1 WLAARDVAAS
11 ERAWRGMLGGFDEP
25 TLVAGAAKPAAA
37 TVPDRVESYVPAA
50 LTAALRERA
59 RECGVTLNAL
69 MNAVMGLLLAAETG
83 RTDVVFGSTVAGRP
97 PEVEGLDRV
106 VGMFLNTVPVRVR
119 LRPDET
125 VRALLRRMQ
134 DEYVDRMDHEYL
146 GLGEIQRA
154 TGHDQL
160 FDTLFVLQN
169 FKNTDEM
176 ARLSARHGIV
186 SEDSLDHTHYPLAV
200 VVSPGERLHMKIDH
214 RSDLIDAQRARG
226 IHERFTALLE
236 RVAAGADLPVA
247 SIPALTP
254 AQQRD
259 FRAGL
264 KDTAGPLPDET
275 VAEMLGR
282 RARRTPE
289 RTALVCGADR
299 RSFAEL
305 DAAVN
310 RLARAL
316 LRRGAGPETVVALGL
331 PRSVDTVVALFAVLA
346 AGAAYLPLELE
357 QPDGRLRTL
366 LDDARPALAVTTGA
380 VADRLAGSLP
390 REAIVLDAGH
400 PDAAEIAA
408 ADPGPLTPAELGAF
422 APGTPGRLEHAAYLI
437 YTSGSTGRPKGVVTP
452 FRGLTNMHLNHKAA
466 IFDPV
471 VRAVHAADGPRR
483 LRIAHTVSFAFDMSW
498 EELLWLAEGHEVHV
512 CDEDLRR
519 DSPALVDYCDAHAV
533 DVVNVTPTYATQL
546 FEDGLLDGARPD
558 GAPAHRPPL
567 VLLGGEAVPASV
579 WTRLRE
585 TDGAGESYP
594 TLGYNLYGPTEYTIN
609 TLGGGTDESAA
620 PTVGTP
626 ILRTRAYVL
635 DPWLRPVP
643 DGVPGELYI
652 AGVG

>member
-106 VGMFLNTVPVRVR
+106 VGMFPNTVPVRVR

-134 DEYVDRMDHEYL
+134 DECVDRMDHEYL

-200 VVSPGERLHMKIDH
+200 VVSPGERLHIKIDH
-214 RSDLIDAQRARG
+214 RSD
-226 IHERFTALLE
+226 
-236 RVAAGADLPVA
+236 
-247 SIPALTP
+247 LTP

-331 PRSVDTVVALFAVLA
+331 PRS
-346 AGAAYLPLELE
+346 
-357 QPDGRLRTL
+357 
-366 LDDARPALAVTTGA
+366 
-380 VADRLAGSLP
+380 
-390 REAIVLDAGH
+390 
-400 PDAAEIAA
+400 
-408 ADPGPLTPAELGAF
+408 
-422 APGTPGRLEHAAYLI
+422 
-437 YTSGSTGRPKGVVTP
+437 
-452 FRGLTNMHLNHKAA
+452 
-466 IFDPV
+466 
-471 VRAVHAADGPRR
+471 
-483 LRIAHTVSFAFDMSW
+483 
-498 EELLWLAEGHEVHV
+498 
-512 CDEDLRR
+512 
-519 DSPALVDYCDAHAV
+519 
-533 DVVNVTPTYATQL
+533 
-546 FEDGLLDGARPD
+546 
-558 GAPAHRPPL
+558 
-567 VLLGGEAVPASV
+567 
-579 WTRLRE
+579 
-585 TDGAGESYP
+585 
-594 TLGYNLYGPTEYTIN
+594 
-609 TLGGGTDESAA
+609 
-620 PTVGTP
+620 
-626 ILRTRAYVL
+626 
-635 DPWLRPVP
+635 
-643 DGVPGELYI
+643 
-652 AGVG
+652 